1 MDRRTYEGPMD
12 WEYQDSGPFDPTS
25 PFTHAAK
32 SNSQN
37 GFASPSK
44 PSLRPNPFA
53 NLGTPS
59 KTQPPQSSFF
69 TPQVSSKAAAPPFRN
84 PAFTTPRRPFDDFA
98 LSEASGAEDSPALTE
113 ASEFP
118 NDTPEADRISDV
130 NMSGMTSP
138 SKVDKS
144 YRYNKAP
151 FSSKKHT
158 PGRGEI
164 RASRELSVTELMRKR
179 KRHNFDRDV
188 SSIVRHRWT
197 ESDSDSG
204 DSIAPRRSRSKRMP
218 KESPKGLISSL
229 FHILDEHPNAP
240 DNLYRWVKLIVNF
253 LIVSV
258 FVYLGWSVVSTVKTD
273 ITNANQTARFE
284 IMGRITECQNR
295 FNENGCANQNRPPAL
310 NDMCNQWSE
319 CMTQNPE
326 AIMRVKVTAKQIAEI
341 INEFADAMNLKA
353 WGFFFAV
360 LIFCAFANNF
370 FLGGYANNKPAA
382 PVPSQPVV
390 SSRDSAMGPENGPGF
405 MWVPVQTPRLKRHM
419 ILDDGTDTDNTPP
432 KMKTLLPPPYTP
444 SSRRSPSKGDRGR
457 SPIKYNR
464 SPSKGKREPF
474 A

>member
-1 MDRRTYEGPMD
+1 
-12 WEYQDSGPFDPTS
+12 
-25 PFTHAAK
+25 
-32 SNSQN
+32 
-37 GFASPSK
+37 
-44 PSLRPNPFA
+44 
-53 NLGTPS
+53 
-59 KTQPPQSSFF
+59 
-69 TPQVSSKAAAPPFRN
+69 
-84 PAFTTPRRPFDDFA
+84 
-98 LSEASGAEDSPALTE
+98 
-113 ASEFP
+113 
-118 NDTPEADRISDV
+118 
-130 NMSGMTSP
+130 MSGMTSP

-144 YRYNKAP
+144 YRYNKVP
-151 FSSKKHT
+151 FTFKKHT

-179 KRHNFDRDV
+179 KRHNLDRDV

-273 ITNANQTARFE
+273 IANANQTARFE

-295 FNENGCANQNRPPAL
+295 FTENGCANQNRPPAL

-353 WGFFFAV
+353 WVSFPEGIPMIAQLTTSRAFSSLYLSFVLLRTTFSSAV
-360 LIFCAFANNF
+360 M
-370 FLGGYANNKPAA
+370 PAT
-382 PVPSQPVV
+382 SQ
-390 SSRDSAMGPENGPGF
+390 
-405 MWVPVQTPRLKRHM
+405 RH
-419 ILDDGTDTDNTPP
+419 LF
-432 KMKTLLPPPYTP
+432 
-444 SSRRSPSKGDRGR
+444 RRNP
-457 SPIKYNR
+457 
-464 SPSKGKREPF
+464 
-474 A
+474 